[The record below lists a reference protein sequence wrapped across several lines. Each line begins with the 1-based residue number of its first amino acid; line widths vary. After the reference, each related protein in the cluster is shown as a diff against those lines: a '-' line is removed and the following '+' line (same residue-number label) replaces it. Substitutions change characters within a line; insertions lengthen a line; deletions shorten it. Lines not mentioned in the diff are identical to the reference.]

1 MQENDLILEK
11 KRLRREAAE
20 LVSNLSPNILKEA
33 SARIT
38 DRVLS
43 SPLYR
48 QAASIFVYVSTEK
61 EPDTRA
67 LIEDAWKTGKK
78 VYVPKCYG
86 QGRMDAVRV
95 FGWDDLAPGAYGIPE
110 PISAPTEF
118 PFPSIDL
125 AVVPCVRATTDGRR
139 LGHGAGYYDR
149 FLQAHPMPC
158 LCLCF
163 YALLLDDLPAGP
175 LDVPMDAV
183 VTEEGWFSKTIPFFS
198 GQNCPQ
204 GL

>member
-1 MQENDLILEK
+1 MQNDLLIQEK
-11 KRLRREAAE
+11 KRLRQEAAKIFSR
-20 LVSNLSPNILKEA
+20 LPSDTIKGA
-33 SARIT
+33 SKRIT
-38 DRVLS
+38 EQVLS
-43 SPLYR
+43 SPLHR
-48 QAASIFVYVSTEK
+48 QAASLFVYVSTDR

-67 LIEDAWKTGKK
+67 LIENAWRAGKK

-95 FGWDDLAPGAYGIPE
+95 FSWNDLAPGAYGIPE
-110 PISAPTEF
+110 PVISPEDSQF
-118 PFPSIDL
+118 PPIDL

-149 FLQAHPMPC
+149 FLHAHPTPC

-163 YALLLDDLPAGP
+163 HALLLDDLPIEP

-198 GQNCPQ
+198 GQNSQQ

>member
-1 MQENDLILEK
+1 MGTDLFTLEK

-20 LVSNLSPNILKEA
+20 IIRGSPQSVLTEA
-33 SARIT
+33 SEKIT
-38 DRVLS
+38 EQVLS
-43 SPLYR
+43 SPVYQ
-48 QAASIFVYVSTEK
+48 QAESIFIYVSTER

-67 LIEDAWKTGKK
+67 MIENAWRAGKAL
-78 VYVPKCYG
+78 YVPKCYG

-95 FGWDDLAPGAYGIPE
+95 FSWQDLSPGAYGIPE
-110 PISAPTEF
+110 PVSTPADG
-118 PFPSIDL
+118 PFPSLDL
-125 AVVPCVRATTDGRR
+125 AIVPCVCASRDGRR

-149 FLQAHPMPC
+149 FLRAHPMPC

-163 YALLLDDLPAGP
+163 HALLRDDLPTDQ
-175 LDVPMDAV
+175 LDIPMDAV

-198 GQNCPQ
+198 GQNSKQ